1 MQVLVDQFAAIGILR
16 TDGGVI
22 GALRGGKT
30 LFGETQWAP
39 RIWVDNG
46 VFLLKAEPEI
56 VVVVVNGRPAVAGV
70 CAAVGLFGRLAVK
83 RPDRRVGEI
92 AGEIVNDLGF
102 ATQALGRVVAVEPD
116 VF

>member
-30 LFGETQWAP
+30 LFGKTQRAP

-70 CAAVGLFGRLAVK
+70 CAAVGAEDFGHDQPAVAAEA
-83 RPDRRVGEI
+83 VGI
-92 AGEIVNDLGF
+92 GEDGDGL
-102 ATQALGRVVAVEPD
+102 Q
-116 VF
+116 